1 MVIRNLTRRK
11 GRTILTVFSVSI
23 GVAAIIALGAMAQ
36 GMRAG
41 LTAMSRGSQADL
53 VLTQA
58 EQFTILMSS
67 IDEGIV
73 DQLRTWPE
81 VDEADGVF
89 LSNVQS
95 ESASYFYLFGHD
107 PSGFAIDHFRII
119 EGQDLDD
126 VRDVRGKPLLLG
138 RRAAEGA
145 GKQVGDTIGV
155 TGGVFRIVGIYETG
169 DAFEEGGAVIPI
181 EEAQALALQP
191 HRVTMVYIQ
200 LRRPDDAGRLRDRV
214 ARSYP
219 EMTLST
225 STGFA
230 DQQQNVG
237 ILEGLATAVSGLALL
252 VGGLGMANT
261 LLMSVFE
268 RTREIGLLRAL
279 GWRRRRVL
287 GLILREAFLVG
298 LLGGVVGAGLGVG
311 AVFLLRSSASFFG
324 VMGGQ
329 FTPDL
334 FVRAF
339 VTVIAMGLVGGAY
352 PAWWASR
359 LLPVE
364 ALRYEG
370 GSSGEGARASG
381 SLVKSAGMAG
391 RNLWRRRTRTVLT
404 IISIALSITVIIAL
418 GALAQ
423 GGIEMYTR
431 LWRASQTD
439 LVAVE
444 AGVSD
449 GGYSAINER
458 VGARIAARSDVDA
471 VSGMILTAVTTEDM
485 PLLMVFGYHP
495 REFAIRHFR
504 VVEGEPLAG
513 SRQMIVGRQAAEA
526 TGLEVGDVFR
536 MMDSN
541 YRVVGI
547 FETGLAYEEISVVVS
562 LRDAQSL
569 TGRPRQVMMYALNL
583 EDPGEAE
590 RVRDELRETFPGVDF
605 SLTAEFSESLN
616 DFETMTDMVQ
626 QISSLV
632 VFIGGLG
639 MLNTMLMS
647 VLERTREI
655 GVFRA
660 LGWRRRH
667 VLGMVLR
674 EALVLGAVGGVVGVA
689 LGLGLTRLVTLIPG
703 LFGSIDP
710 TYPPELFVQAIVVA
724 LGAGLVGGLYPAW
737 RAARMHPAE
746 ALRYE

>member
-626 QISSLV
+626 QISSLA

>member
-181 EEAQALALQP
+181 EEAQTLALQP

-569 TGRPRQVMMYALNL
+569 TGRPRQVMMYALKL
-583 EDPGEAE
+583 ADPGEAE

-626 QISSLV
+626 QISSLA

-660 LGWRRRH
+660 LGLRRRH

-710 TYPPELFVQAIVVA
+710 IYPPELFVQAIVVA